1 MEISFLYL
9 GYGLNVKRIRFSW
22 TLKYESILL
31 KILLTYNVGFN
42 LMHKRSLSTAFVIAS
57 SVHAYV
63 GNKTMLKYGLYPIN
77 MQNYFIAFFS

>member
-1 MEISFLYL
+1 MKIRLIH
-9 GYGLNVKRIRFSW
+9 RISW

-42 LMHKRSLSTAFVIAS
+42 LMQKRSLSTAFVIAS

-77 MQNYFIAFFS
+77 MQNHFIAFFS